1 MKTEKFC
8 KLVVKGI
15 LERNIQNRKKVLS
28 IRDNLAK
35 EHKPTK
41 FPSLIEILIN
51 APEDKIEELKKIL
64 ITKPTRSASG
74 VAPVAIMTKPIPCPH
89 GKCIYCPGGPDSR
102 FGNVPQSY
110 TGGEPATMRGI
121 RNKFDPYLQIFN
133 RLEQYALL
141 GHNFDKIELIIMG
154 GTFPSFPLDYQEEFI
169 KYSFKAMNDFSK
181 LFFNK
186 NGSFNYIKFKE
197 FYELPTDNFEDAE
210 RTKRIHKKLLRIKK
224 ECELEQEQT
233 KNESTKVRCVALCIE
248 TKPDW
253 GLLEHGNQ
261 MLKLGCTR
269 VELGIQSVYED
280 VIKKIHRGHTVKDT
294 KKSIRIL
301 KDLGFKVAGHY
312 MPGLPLTNKKKDLRG
327 MKKLF
332 SNPDFK
338 PDMLKI
344 YPTMVSKGTALYAEF
359 KSGKFIPLSAEA
371 AAELI
376 VKFKKHVPEYCRI
389 MRIQRDIPTK
399 QWAAGVEMTNF
410 RQYISNNYKVK
421 CKCIRCREPKNKTI
435 DWNKVKLKIKKYK
448 ASKGTEFFISA
459 EDTKNNILIGFVR
472 MRFPYEFLRKEITKD
487 SAIIRELH
495 VYGAATAI
503 GNDGKVQHRGWG
515 KKLMQEA
522 EKIAKKHKK
531 NKMVVISGIGVR
543 EYYYNMNYKKEGP
556 YVTKPLKL

>member
-233 KNESTKVRCVALCIE
+233 KNESTKVRCVA
-248 TKPDW
+248 
-253 GLLEHGNQ
+253 
-261 MLKLGCTR
+261 
-269 VELGIQSVYED
+269 
-280 VIKKIHRGHTVKDT
+280 
-294 KKSIRIL
+294 
-301 KDLGFKVAGHY
+301 
-312 MPGLPLTNKKKDLRG
+312 
-327 MKKLF
+327 
-332 SNPDFK
+332 
-338 PDMLKI
+338 
-344 YPTMVSKGTALYAEF
+344 
-359 KSGKFIPLSAEA
+359 
-371 AAELI
+371 
-376 VKFKKHVPEYCRI
+376 
-389 MRIQRDIPTK
+389 
-399 QWAAGVEMTNF
+399 
-410 RQYISNNYKVK
+410 
-421 CKCIRCREPKNKTI
+421 
-435 DWNKVKLKIKKYK
+435 
-448 ASKGTEFFISA
+448 
-459 EDTKNNILIGFVR
+459 
-472 MRFPYEFLRKEITKD
+472 
-487 SAIIRELH
+487 
-495 VYGAATAI
+495 
-503 GNDGKVQHRGWG
+503 
-515 KKLMQEA
+515 
-522 EKIAKKHKK
+522 
-531 NKMVVISGIGVR
+531 
-543 EYYYNMNYKKEGP
+543 
-556 YVTKPLKL
+556 